1 MWTNTGTLYYRA
13 PEMLSGGYR
22 EGVDIWSIGV
32 LLYRLICGKTPFESE
47 YHSQT
52 IKNIR
57 EKTVEFPQ
65 QFEQYSPEL
74 KSFLVKIMERNVDDR
89 PNAQGCLKN
98 RWFASLIQRSPNRK
112 SARLLDENNAVAS
125 EPKKRKFKV
134 RAGLSLDVVLD
145 QFLENCSQEPLKES
159 VRPYVCKGNGQ
170 EWYCIDSEWKIL

>member
-89 PNAQGCLKN
+89 PNA
-98 RWFASLIQRSPNRK
+98 
-112 SARLLDENNAVAS
+112 
-125 EPKKRKFKV
+125 
-134 RAGLSLDVVLD
+134 
-145 QFLENCSQEPLKES
+145 
-159 VRPYVCKGNGQ
+159 
-170 EWYCIDSEWKIL
+170 